1 MNNPLA
7 ELTAKI
13 DSAPE
18 APGKSRPKPIEKS
31 NYIENLLVDIATFW
45 LFVMRFFK
53 EMFQAPFE
61 VNETLKQSYL
71 IGYKSLTLVGITGFI
86 MGLVLTI
93 QSRPTLAEFG
103 AESWLP
109 AMISVSIVREIGPVI
124 TALICAGKVGSGI
137 GAELA
142 SMRVTEQIDAM
153 EVSGTNPF
161 KYIIVTRVLAT
172 TFMLPILT
180 IFNDV
185 ISMLG
190 SFAGVNI
197 KGDVSFYLY
206 FSQAFA
212 QLSFTDV
219 FPSLI
224 KTVFFGL
231 SIGLI
236 ACYKGYNSNKG
247 TEGVGQAANSSV
259 VVTSLMVFVID
270 IIAVQITS
278 LFIN

>member
-1 MNNPLA
+1 MNPILTVVSKKMTTALRLTSSGQSTPSLLHRFLTGVAVFALFTGRYFA
-7 ELTAKI
+7 ELV
-13 DSAPE
+13 
-18 APGKSRPKPIEKS
+18 KPPYE
-31 NYIENLLVDIATFW
+31 
-45 LFVMRFFK
+45 FK
-53 EMFQAPFE
+53 ELM
-61 VNETLKQSYL
+61 KQSYR
-71 IGYKSLTLVGITGFI
+71 IGLQSLPLVGITGFI
-86 MGLVLTI
+86 MGLVLTV
-93 QSRPTLAEFG
+93 QTRPTLSEFG

-124 TALICAGKVGSGI
+124 TALICAGKVGSSI

-153 EVSGTNPF
+153 EVSGANPF

-172 TFMLPILT
+172 TLMLPILT
-180 IFNDV
+180 VFNDI

-190 SFAGVNI
+190 SLAGVNI
-197 KGDVSFYLY
+197 HGDVSFTLF

-212 QLSFTDV
+212 QISFMDV

-224 KTVFFGL
+224 KTIFFGF

-247 TEGVGQAANSSV
+247 TVGVGEAANSSV
-259 VVTSLMVFVID
+259 VLTSLMVFIID
-270 IIAVQITS
+270 MLVVQITS
-278 LFIN
+278 LFIS